1 MTAAV
6 QSVEDHGYVMDIG
19 ILNARSFLTKI
30 PYQELAVGQIVS
42 VCVTGCQIDG
52 HVATLTLST
61 VESIKFKQNVE
72 LNMSTLLPA
81 TKLYVTVNKVI
92 SIVKQLRNTVVIKL

>member
-6 QSVEDHGYVMDIG
+6 QSVEDHGYVMDVG
-19 ILNARSFLTKI
+19 ILNVRSFLTKV
-30 PYQELAVGQIVS
+30 PDQDLAVGQIVS

-61 VESIKFKQNVE
+61 VESVKFKQNVE
-72 LNMSTLLPA
+72 LNLSTLIPA
-81 TKLYVTVNKVI
+81 TKLHVTVNKVI
-92 SIVKQLRNTVVIKL
+92 SAIQTIQSSCCN

>member
-30 PYQELAVGQIVS
+30 PDQELAVGQIVS

-61 VESIKFKQNVE
+61 VESVKFKGIRRSGQRHSGQRHSG
-72 LNMSTLLPA
+72 L
-81 TKLYVTVNKVI
+81 
-92 SIVKQLRNTVVIKL
+92 